1 MFLDPN
7 GLEILNPE
15 TCREVIGRHEIGRL
29 AFEDAGAI
37 TILPVTYAVIDDHVV
52 IRTSNGSKVAA
63 SVAQRPVALEVDDI
77 DERRHVGSSVLAR
90 GVMELVTD
98 EDTIAELD
106 AAGLHTWGQPG
117 SHFLRLALTEV
128 TGRKMHTGARRTER

>member
-15 TCREVIGRHEIGRL
+15 TCRDLVGRHEIGRL
-29 AFEDAGAI
+29 AFDDNGAI
-37 TILPVTYAVIDDHVV
+37 TIFPVTYAVIDDHAV

-63 SVAQRPVALEVDDI
+63 SAASRQVALEIDDI
-77 DERRHVGSSVLAR
+77 DERRHVGWSVLAR

-98 EDTIAELD
+98 EDAIAALD
-106 AAGLHTWGQPG
+106 ASGLHTWGQPG
-117 SHFLRLALTEV
+117 SQFLRLPLDQV
-128 TGRKMHTGARRTER
+128 TGRKMHTGQRHTER